1 MKDEGADKPLKTEKE
16 VITMEKTKMTYVA
29 ALNTVLDTC
38 TLDPEVAEKLTAL
51 KDSIAKRNAKPATRK
66 PTKAQRE
73 NEIVKTQIA
82 DTLAT
87 FDEGVQAK
95 TVADAMGLSVQK
107 ISALLRQMVEDGI
120 VIKTVGAKKV
130 SLFALPVADA
140 E

>member
-1 MKDEGADKPLKTEKE
+1 
-16 VITMEKTKMTYVA
+16 MEKTKMTYVN

-38 TLDPEVAEKLTAL
+38 DLDPEVAEKLAAL

-73 NEIVKTQIA
+73 NEVVKTQIA

-95 TVADAMGLSVQK
+95 AIADAMGLSVQK